1 MLRGNKIRLRPV
13 QENDLSQLYQ
23 FHTDVVRRGEYYPK
37 DIISEPA
44 YRNLFQ
50 QTGFWEKND
59 GMLVIVNDQDDILGH
74 ISFFETVSYLD
85 EIELSYIIYSDEYR
99 GQGITTEAVSLL
111 TAYLFDVSKYNRI
124 RLIIHPDN
132 MASKRVAE
140 KCNYQYEGIARGA
153 WFNKGR
159 SQDVAVY
166 AIIREDHYQDR

>member
-1 MLRGNKIRLRPV
+1 
-13 QENDLSQLYQ
+13 
-23 FHTDVVRRGEYYPK
+23 
-37 DIISEPA
+37 
-44 YRNLFQ
+44 
-50 QTGFWEKND
+50 
-59 GMLVIVNDQDDILGH
+59 MLVIVNDQDDILGH
-74 ISFFETVSYLD
+74 VSFFETVSYLD

-99 GQGITTEAVSLL
+99 GQGIATEAVSLL

-153 WFNKGR
+153 WFNKGH